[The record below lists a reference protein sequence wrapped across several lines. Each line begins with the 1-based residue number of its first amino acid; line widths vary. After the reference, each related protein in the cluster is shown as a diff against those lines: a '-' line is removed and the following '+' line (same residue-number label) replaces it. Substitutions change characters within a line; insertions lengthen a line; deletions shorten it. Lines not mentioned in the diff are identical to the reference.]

1 MNTLFILRGYVVIHI
16 INVLCNRT
24 AIINICFTAYKWCT
38 RLYIFRRVEVLHYVL
53 AVPSLLL
60 LSRIVLNVYW
70 LYLFPYE
77 VLVVL
82 F

>member
-1 MNTLFILRGYVVIHI
+1 MV
-16 INVLCNRT
+16 
-24 AIINICFTAYKWCT
+24 AIINRLSHHIIVQVAIHAVYACT

-70 LYLFPYE
+70 LYLFLYE